1 MRGSSLTLILL
12 ALAALAALRIYTLES
27 PQRGST
33 PKPAP
38 QPARSP
44 AVVSVRRVNA
54 HEYPGDDIGTKIN
67 NAAKALRGGSGEISL
82 VSGGLFKATAIIPA
96 GCILLL
102 KGGVYKSVTPGPLV
116 LLSDNAALVGDNWDA
131 VLEESTGQSDPSG
144 ISPSTGR
151 PIHTIVQDLAGAT
164 LNGAPSR
171 GIRIEHVHF
180 RGARNDFN
188 SAFQTASLGNCQG
201 GRAVR
206 NFFDFTRTIA
216 LQLGGAGQL
225 GNYAQDCVLEDNKFV
240 GVATQNIAI
249 TNAVK
254 VSVRRN
260 VCERSGQS
268 GAPGSTCIDVEP
280 NVGDRVEDIVIEGN
294 TIDCRQTPSDS
305 SGVKVVNGIS
315 INNGNGAQPWRN
327 IQVIGNEILGWEW
340 KAGHVLGS
348 GISYAGI
355 LVRSS
360 VGAVV
365 ARNKLTRCVR
375 GILIDTAS
383 MNNHVEENQLFSC
396 GSGSTAAIEIQDT
409 SRGNIVRGN
418 RLSAL
423 PGDGFEEVSGRIW
436 SRPGNVIENNPGA
449 SPR

>member
-33 PKPAP
+33 PKPVP

-82 VSGGLFKATAIIPA
+82 VSGGLFKATAIIPP

-131 VLEESTGQSDPSG
+131 VLEESTGDSISPG
-144 ISPSTGR
+144 ISPITGR

-180 RGARNDFN
+180 RGARTDFN

-225 GNYAQDCVLEDNKFV
+225 GNYAQDCVLDDNKFV

-260 VCERSGQS
+260 VCEKSGQP

-280 NVGDRVEDIVIEGN
+280 NEGDRIEDVVIQGN
-294 TIDCRQTPSDS
+294 LIDCRQSPLDV
-305 SGVKVVNGIS
+305 SGNKVLNGIA
-315 INNGNGAQPWRN
+315 INNGNGAKPWRN
-327 IQVIGNEILGWEW
+327 IQVIENEILGWEW
-340 KAGHVLGS
+340 KPGHIMGG
-348 GISYAGI
+348 GIGYAGI
-355 LVRSS
+355 LVRSA
-360 VGAVV
+360 VGVIFE
-365 ARNKLTRCVR
+365 RNKITRCSR

-383 MNNHVEENQLFSC
+383 RDNRVEDNQLFSC
-396 GSGSTAAIEIQDT
+396 GSGGTGAIEIQDS
-409 SRGNIVRGN
+409 SRANIVRNN

-423 PGDGFEEVSGRIW
+423 PGDGFEEVSGRIR
-436 SRPGNVIENNPGA
+436 SAPGNVIENNPGA